1 MNPAIHV
8 AQFAAAWAVVRN
20 NQQHSSQ
27 NTEKQEM
34 DTPQIITCISIS
46 LIVVVCLI
54 IIWYK
59 MGIDR
64 NRYDYTGEYFKIR
77 LKEIEKNLNRRK

>member
-8 AQFAAAWAVVRN
+8 AQFAAAWAAARN
-20 NQQHSSQ
+20 NQQHSTQ

-34 DTPQIITCISIS
+34 TTPQIITCISIS
-46 LIVVVCLI
+46 LIVVVCSI

-77 LKEIEKNLNRRK
+77 LKEIEKNLKRK

>member
-1 MNPAIHV
+1 MTNPAIHV
-8 AQFAAAWAVVRN
+8 AQFAAAWAAARN

-34 DTPQIITCISIS
+34 DTPQIVACISIV
-46 LIVVVCLI
+46 LIVAIISI

-59 MGIDR
+59 MEKNSHDF
-64 NRYDYTGEYFKIR
+64 TGEYYKIR
-77 LKEIEKNLNRRK
+77 IEQMKKNLNKRK

>member
-8 AQFAAAWAVVRN
+8 AQFVAAWAAARN

-34 DTPQIITCISIS
+34 DTPQIVVCVSIV
-46 LIVVVCLI
+46 LIVAIISI

-59 MGIDR
+59 ME
-64 NRYDYTGEYFKIR
+64 NNSHNFTEEYYKIR
-77 LKEIEKNLNRRK
+77 LNQIKKNLKRK